1 MKTLN
6 TLLIFTSQGNYIYLP
21 AYKLDEQK
29 WKDLGIYIDNIV
41 HIMPNE
47 KIVNVFAIKDFNEDY
62 NVLITT
68 KNGLIK
74 QTKLADF
81 NISRYTKTVK
91 AMKLTDNDQVVSVD
105 IARNYPMIVVFNK
118 RGKALRFRSSEVTIV
133 GTQAGGVRAMNS
145 TCDVA
150 CAIYTRNNHDILIL
164 TSRGN
169 VKRIKSS
176 DLKLSSRARSGE
188 EVIKE
193 VKSNPN
199 YIVDAH
205 TLSYAHY
212 RDNVDLYITTTKT
225 SLNLKAFDFKYN
237 DNRIGTNVVPQEMG
251 VPLKINLD
259 RHDEVEIFDDEIE
272 IQEVNEDEFDGM
284 KQISIFDEFEE

>member
-1 MKTLN
+1 MKIANSEVNALFTFCKSIFSLI
-6 TLLIFTSQGNYIYLP
+6 LLYNFECSFGVTISLP
-21 AYKLDEQK
+21 FFF
-29 WKDLGIYIDNIV
+29 
-41 HIMPNE
+41 
-47 KIVNVFAIKDFNEDY
+47 VNVFAIKDFNEDY

-81 NISRYTKTVK
+81 NVSRYTKTIR
-91 AMKLTDNDQVVSVD
+91 AMKLVDKDTVVSVD
-105 IARNYPMIVVFNK
+105 IARNYPMVVVFNK
-118 RGKALRFRSSEVTIV
+118 RGKSLRFRADEITIV

-145 TCDVA
+145 TCDIA
-150 CAIYTRNNHDILIL
+150 CAIYTRSNHDILIL

-169 VKRIKSS
+169 VKRIKTG

-205 TLSYAHY
+205 TLSYAQY

-237 DNRIGTNVVPQEMG
+237 DNKIGTNVVAPSLGE
-251 VPLKINLD
+251 PLKINLD
-259 RHDEVEIFDDEIE
+259 RHDEVEIFDEE
-272 IQEVNEDEFDGM
+272 LEAQEVVQDEYDNIQ
-284 KQISIFDEFEE
+284 QISIFDEFEE